1 MSLTNTDFN
10 LLSVTLEGE
19 EQGIAYPT
27 LLTPDETKI
36 TIHYLLKDGVDADSC
51 YIKVESGQEYKHY
64 AITSD
69 EAGLANKTLTI
80 TVPSLNS
87 SSNIITFLCN
97 EATVNADDEIIYIEI
112 PDSTEFLYDG
122 YLFPFKIK
130 LSESNINRYSD
141 DYSVR
146 SYKGKNIKVEKLQLA
161 FAAGGISQLQ
171 TDANM
176 EIVVTKNSP
185 DVQQETVIVD
195 YEDINQFF
203 STTGYSDSNG
213 YYLFEDLNDADFF
226 KDTSFSYSFQCKFYY
241 KTIAAGDESEWVQI
255 IEEFLTQPFSLTNS
269 HSSLQLVGETLLL
282 TGEQIYGGIAIGT
295 DPTIYDIGEP
305 ALECGYPAYFNNN
318 VYFKNISFGFS
329 SGETMELA
337 GMFIPG
343 AISNGSKTIGFTIN
357 LGQPIFA
364 NTATITGSACVRTV
378 NGYINGYTVSSP
390 HIFNNYELTIV
401 NRKCGILQLVITKS
415 TSFKRSTDASTAIT
429 NNTPIILS
437 VPGGV
442 DGGKSLIINFE

>member
-27 LLTPDETKI
+27 LLIPDETKI
-36 TIHYLLKDGVDADSC
+36 TIHYLLKDGVDANNC
-51 YIKVESGQEYKHY
+51 YIKIESGQEYKHY

-69 EAGLANKTLTI
+69 EAGLTNKTLTI

-97 EATVNADDEIIYIEI
+97 EASANGDEIVYTEI
-112 PDSTEFLYDG
+112 PDSTEFSYDG
-122 YLFPFKIK
+122 YLFPFKIE
-130 LSESNINRYSD
+130 LSQSNINRYSD

-161 FAAGGISQLQ
+161 FAAGAIGQLQ
-171 TDANM
+171 ADANM
-176 EIVVTKNSP
+176 EIIVTKNSP
-185 DVQQETVIVD
+185 DVQQETVIID

-203 STTGYSDSNG
+203 STAGYSDSNG
-213 YYLFEDLNDADFF
+213 YYLFEDLNNADFF

-282 TGEQIYGGIAIGT
+282 TGEQVYGGIAIGT
-295 DPTIYDIGEP
+295 DPTIYEIGEP

-329 SGETMELA
+329 SGETVELA

-343 AISNGSKTIGFTIN
+343 AISNGSKTIAFTIN

-378 NGYINGYTVSSP
+378 DGYISGYSVSSP
-390 HIFNNYELTIV
+390 HIFENYELTII
-401 NRKCGILQLVITKS
+401 NRKCGILQLAVTKN
-415 TSFKRSTDASTAIT
+415 TSFNVT